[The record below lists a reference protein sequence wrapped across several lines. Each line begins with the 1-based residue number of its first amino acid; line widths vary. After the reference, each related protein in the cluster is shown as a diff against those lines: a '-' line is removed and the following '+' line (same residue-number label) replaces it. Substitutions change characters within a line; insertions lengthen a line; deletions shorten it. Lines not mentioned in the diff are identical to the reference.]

1 MSIKAQWQAI
11 PQRVRTTI
19 SVAAKL
25 AVTVGAFYMLFTHK
39 IPVGEGRSIAI
50 YEAILEYVPKVDPER
65 FWMFCALAGGIKL
78 IGVVFSAWSWHLLL
92 KGQGIVFPFWR
103 QIMTTFLIGRFIGT
117 FLPSTI
123 GLDGYTLYDAAR
135 YSRQWERT
143 AMAKA
148 LEKFIG
154 ITGLFLGMLLLLPF
168 GIGIFG
174 DNALVVGSLITAVA
188 GSIVAGVFLGVFRP
202 GIIQAL
208 LRLPFPFR
216 ARVEKQVS
224 RLTEAAGAYRDQP
237 GLLAAVFFSKFMV
250 HFTTAVVYVFTAKAV
265 GVMDVDFGRVTFAST
280 IQILG
285 TIFSPTIAGEGARE
299 AIQAYLLQNEMG
311 VVESLLSAS
320 LGFIAAEAA
329 TLWGGMFWW
338 FRRRGYRPAFCRVD
352 GEQVVYAEDDGEEV
366 QGSESASPLAQR
378 EAEPA

>member
-1 MSIKAQWQAI
+1 MSIK
-11 PQRVRTTI
+11 QRWLSLPPRLRTGI
-19 SVAAKL
+19 SVTAKL
-25 AVTVGAFYMLFTHK
+25 AVTVGAFYALFTHK
-39 IPVGEGRSIAI
+39 IPVEEGRSIAI

-65 FWMFCALAGGIKL
+65 FWLFCALAGGIKL

-92 KGQGIVFPFWR
+92 KGQRIEFPFWR

-123 GLDGYTLYDAAR
+123 GLDAYTLYDAGR
-135 YSRQWERT
+135 YSRQWERAT
-143 AMAKA
+143 MAKA

-154 ITGLFLGMLLLLPF
+154 ITGLFLGMLILLPF

-174 DNALVVGSLITAVA
+174 DHALVVGGLITAVA
-188 GSIVAGVFLGVFRP
+188 GSVVLGVFLSVFRP
-202 GIIQAL
+202 GIIQAV
-208 LRLPFPFR
+208 LRVPFPLR
-216 ARVEKQVS
+216 GRVEKQVA
-224 RLTEAAGAYRDQP
+224 RLTEAAGAYRSKP
-237 GLLAAVFFSKFMV
+237 GLLLWVFFSKFMV
-250 HFTTAVVYVFTAKAV
+250 HFTTAVVYVFTAMAV
-265 GVMDVDFGRVTFAST
+265 GVEDVDFGRVTFAST

-311 VVESLLSAS
+311 VVQSLLSAS

-329 TLWGGMFWW
+329 TMWGGVFWW
-338 FRRRGYRPAFCRVD
+338 FRRKGYRPAFCHVD
-352 GEQVVYAEDDGEEV
+352 GAQVEYKEEEEAPAE
-366 QGSESASPLAQR
+366 APLLER